1 MALMILFAGMPAWE
15 HASGQSV
22 SSLSQQ
28 VSNYL
33 AWKQADYL
41 NMPFVQD
48 AIRRWS
54 VKGGEP
60 VSRVMEGRHAETM
73 KFPGKTCVQFAF
85 TGPSV
90 GGIPVY
96 CYRLESDPWGP
107 KFSLIEEYSNVE

>member
-1 MALMILFAGMPAWE
+1 MPAWQ
-15 HASGQSV
+15 HASGQPV
-22 SSLSQQ
+22 SGLSQE

-41 NMPFVQD
+41 KMPFVQD

-54 VKGGEP
+54 LKGGEP
-60 VSRVMEGRHAETM
+60 VSRVMEGRQVETM
-73 KFPGKTCVQFAF
+73 EFPGKTCVQFAF

-90 GGIPVY
+90 GGTPVY

-107 KFSLIEEYSNVE
+107 KFSLIEEYSDVE